1 MERLLGRVFSRYNTN
16 KDNIQ
21 YSQFIKFIYPWNTG
35 VLRDVTVNRLKNY
48 QKIDKIQRNVRPSDS
63 VLTAFLLLIDHE
75 MLVEKKIEAQLADPR
90 FPTTK
95 QFRKVIKSIKK
106 ASQKICSTLIE
117 QSSSHISMLELRNF
131 IKAFI

>member
-1 MERLLGRVFSRYNTN
+1 MERILGRIFSRYDIN

-21 YSQFIKFIYPWNTG
+21 YRQFIKFLYPWNTG
-35 VLRDVTVNRLKNY
+35 VLREVTVNRVKNY

-63 VLTAFLLLIDHE
+63 VLTAFLLLLDHE
-75 MLVEKKIEAQLADPR
+75 ILVERKIEAQLADPR

-106 ASQKICSTLIE
+106 ASQKICTTLIE
-117 QSSSHISMLELRNF
+117 QSSNHISML
-131 IKAFI
+131 